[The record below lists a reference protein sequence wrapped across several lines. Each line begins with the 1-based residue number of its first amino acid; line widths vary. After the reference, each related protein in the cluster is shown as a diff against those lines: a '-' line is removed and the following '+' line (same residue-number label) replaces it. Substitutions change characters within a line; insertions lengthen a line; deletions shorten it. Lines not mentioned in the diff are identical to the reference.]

1 MKTLPPFALGT
12 VLDIFEKVTHKSPM
26 LSLGNA
32 FNEGDLRDFDRR
44 VRQGIDDANVRYICE
59 LKIDGLAVSLHYE
72 KDALFKVQHVVMV

>member
-1 MKTLPPFALGT
+1 
-12 VLDIFEKVTHKSPM
+12 M

-59 LKIDGLAVSLHYE
+59 LKLTGLPFRFIMK
-72 KDALFKVQHVVMV
+72 KDASFKGRHVVMV

>member
-1 MKTLPPFALGT
+1 
-12 VLDIFEKVTHKSPM
+12 M

-59 LKIDGLAVSLHYE
+59 LKLTDLQFHFIMK
-72 KDALFKVQHVVMV
+72 KDASFKGNTW

>member
-1 MKTLPPFALGT
+1 MKILPPCALGT

-44 VRQGIDDANVRYICE
+44 VRQGIDGANVRYICE
-59 LKIDGLAVSLHYE
+59 LKLTGLPFRFIMK
-72 KDALFKVQHVVMV
+72 KDASFKGRHVVMV

>member
-1 MKTLPPFALGT
+1 
-12 VLDIFEKVTHKSPM
+12 M

-59 LKIDGLAVSLHYE
+59 LKLTDLLFHFIMK
-72 KDALFKVQHVVMV
+72 KDASFKGQHVVMV